1 MLTGRGEGR
10 VMDRGGLRGETAV
23 TVIDSGGA
31 FVAQVRRVNFLGRV
45 GWGGRVYYFIS
56 KLIQKKKCREGKDI
70 QEW

>member
-1 MLTGRGEGR
+1 MISRTEVVLTGRGEGR

-45 GWGGRVYYFIS
+45 GW
-56 KLIQKKKCREGKDI
+56 
-70 QEW
+70 